1 MCEWVGGGGRS
12 TDEIVQELK
21 VQTLKAP
28 SENVA
33 YLSRLFRIVANIMT
47 DVSF

>member
-1 MCEWVGGGGRS
+1 MCVCGGGGRS
-12 TDEIVQELK
+12 TDEIVQ